1 MNCRRVFFAENE
13 EGWDAGVNAN
23 KRKESANSSVNLS
36 RRDISRTEVEVS
48 NLRSQYHGED
58 NRDED
63 IEDLTVPPTGDEVK
77 DGRFMRKIEKR

>member
-23 KRKESANSSVNLS
+23 KCKESANSVCKSFAPRISGLKQKLAISVCN
-36 RRDISRTEVEVS
+36 EK
-48 NLRSQYHGED
+48 D

-63 IEDLTVPPTGDEVK
+63 TEDLTILPT
-77 DGRFMRKIEKR
+77 